1 MEPMNLLVIMG
12 DEHSNKAL
20 GCYGHPLVKTPAL
33 DRLAA
38 GGARFEN
45 AYTNSPI
52 CTSARA
58 GFATGRYIHEI
69 GSWDNACP
77 YTGEVPGW
85 GHRLQANGNPVI
97 SIGKLH
103 YRNAT
108 DPTGFDEQILPMHVR
123 DGVGSLTGSI
133 RDKLPVQKA
142 SKLAGE
148 IGPGET
154 SYSNYDL
161 DITETSCHWLEH
173 DAPNGAGRPWMT
185 FVSMVS
191 PHFPLKAP
199 AEFFEMYPLDRIPLP
214 KSHAMDGRPR
224 HPWIEAFREAV
235 PSDDYF
241 DDEKRRIAIAAY
253 FGLCTFLD
261 RNIGGVLESLEKS
274 GLAES
279 TRVIYLSD
287 HGENLG
293 ARGTWGN
300 GTMYEESAAVPLIMS
315 GPGIPAGK
323 VVSTPVSL
331 VDIYP
336 TILEAA
342 GVEPGA
348 DDAALPGSSLF
359 GIAVREDDGQRAVF
373 SEYHASG
380 AETASYMLRNGR
392 FKYIHYVDFPPEL
405 FDLEA
410 DPEELNDLAQSPE
423 HGPILREMEASLR
436 GLVNPEEVD
445 RIAKR
450 DQAALIERHGGRE
463 AVLNMGISGATP
475 TPGNYA
481 DDDY

>member
-12 DEHSNKAL
+12 DEHSNKVL

-33 DRLAA
+33 DQLAA
-38 GGARFEN
+38 AGTRFTN

-69 GSWDNACP
+69 GNWDNACP
-77 YTGEVPGW
+77 YTGEVPSW
-85 GHRLQANGNPVI
+85 GHRLQANGNPTT

-108 DPTGFDEQILPMHVR
+108 DPTGFDTQILPMHAR

-133 RDKLPVQKA
+133 RDELPVQKA
-142 SKLAGE
+142 AKLAEE

-161 DITETSCHWLEH
+161 DITKKSCHWLEH
-173 DAPNGAGRPWMT
+173 EAVKCPDRPWVT

-191 PHFPLKAP
+191 PHFPLMAP
-199 AEFFEMYPLDRIPLP
+199 EEFFEMYPLNQIPLP
-214 KSHAMDGRPR
+214 KSHALDDRPR
-224 HPWIEAFREAV
+224 HPWIEVFRTAV
-235 PSDDYF
+235 PSDYYF
-241 DDEKRRIAIAAY
+241 DDEKRRIAIASY

-261 RNIGGVLESLEKS
+261 RNIGHILNCLEKV
-274 GLAES
+274 GLVES
-279 TRVIYLSD
+279 TRVMYLSD

-293 ARGTWGN
+293 ARGTWGK
-300 GTMYEESAAVPLIMS
+300 GTMYEESAAVPFLMS

-323 VVSTPVSL
+323 VVSTPISL
-331 VDIYP
+331 VDLYP
-336 TILEAA
+336 TILEAV
-342 GVEPGA
+342 GIEP
-348 DDAALPGSSLF
+348 DERDLALPGSSLF
-359 GIAVREDDGQRAVF
+359 GVAASEDNGQRIVF

-380 AETASYMLRNGR
+380 AETASYMIRNGR
-392 FKYIHYVDFPPEL
+392 FKYIHYVNYPPEL
-405 FDLEA
+405 FDLEV
-410 DPEELNDLAQSPE
+410 DPEEQNDLAQSPSY
-423 HGPILREMEASLR
+423 GPILRKMEANLR
-436 GLVNPEEVD
+436 RLVNPEEMD

-450 DQAALIERHGGRE
+450 DQATLIERHGGRK
-463 AVLNMGISGATP
+463 AVLEMGIFGATP
-475 TPGNYA
+475 TPGGYA